1 MVSRKQFT
9 TASAELFIVILGVMI
24 ALAADSWREDVQEA
38 RIAAEYLDRLKR
50 DVSSGLV
57 VLSKERARYAEV
69 RRSARIVIDT
79 LDGDQDLVDE
89 YLLVEHLIV
98 AAQTGFDQE
107 EMASDVTYNELVVS
121 GRLNLIRDHS
131 LRESVVAYYRGA
143 QRLSAGLQR
152 LPAVNYVVGALTGA
166 LPIEYSSFGEKLS
179 EVGRDRLVQA
189 LQSDSEL
196 VRDIRQLHSE
206 LTFNDRLFEGLISH
220 GRQLVVSME

>member
-1 MVSRKQFT
+1 
-9 TASAELFIVILGVMI
+9 MI
-24 ALAADSWREDVQEA
+24 ALAADSWREDFQEA
-38 RIAAEYLDRLKR
+38 QIAADYLDRLKR
-50 DVSSGLV
+50 DVSSGLI
-57 VLSKERARYAEV
+57 VLAKERARYAEV

-79 LDGDQDLVDE
+79 LDGEQESVDE
-89 YLLVEHLIV
+89 QLLVEHLIV

-143 QRLSAGLQR
+143 QRLSFGLQR

-166 LPIEYSSFGEKLS
+166 LPIEYSTFGEELS
-179 EVGRDRLVQA
+179 ADGRDRLIQA
-189 LQSDSEL
+189 LQSDPEL

-206 LTFNDRLFEGLISH
+206 LTFNDRLFESLISQ
-220 GRQLVVSME
+220 GRQLLVNTE